1 MDKVKDAKTT
11 KKTSKKTAGSAV
23 VAKKERKYNTQNLI
37 PNSERTP
44 SERRKNARKAG
55 IRSGEVR
62 RKNRD
67 RQEQVLMIL
76 DLVVKNP
83 EIMEKLDK
91 LGVEGGKRTIET
103 AMDVSVINRVLET
116 GDPTAYK
123 AIKEEAYGKVRDK
136 TDGGFS
142 LNLSIDSAHFGGE
155 YVVDSEVSDE

>member
-1 MDKVKDAKTT
+1 MDKVKDAKT
-11 KKTSKKTAGSAV
+11 KKAAGKKKPKNNA
-23 VAKKERKYNTQNLI
+23 RNLV

-44 SERRKNARKAG
+44 SELRAITQKGGVASGKARREK
-55 IRSGEVR
+55 
-62 RKNRD
+62 RD

-76 DLVVKNP
+76 DLAVKNP